1 MTAVSGI
8 NLRSGEAYW
17 ELSGPISINRVSTCR
32 CCRKTINKGSIVMV
46 RDGRK
51 LRFFYHA
58 GCFTGDADPRTQE
71 NSSYTGNEHIEYHH
85 NTAPNISSLEGPKAY
100 KDPDG
105 RPLGRAV
112 FKTEAPSVL
121 GHGKWSVN
129 QRGGTR
135 MLRFL
140 VVYDDDADGADDTD
154 DDDDDDDDVDFIY
167 DNIIYTMMFHRMSLR
182 YLYNTHI
189 RSDHMILLMLTSL
202 YSSHALIHDLYLYN
216 GITCLPSRRISSE
229 FGNCTKFNSHI
240 KKLHQDRRY

>member
-1 MTAVSGI
+1 MLIFIIVNDFSMTAVSGI

-17 ELSGPISINRVSTCR
+17 ELSGPITINRVSTCR
-32 CCRKTINKGSIVMV
+32 CCRKTINKGSLVMV

-58 GCFTGDADPRTQE
+58 GCFTGEADPRTQE

-129 QRGGTR
+129 QRG
-135 MLRFL
+135 MLLFL
-140 VVYDDDADGADDTD
+140 DVFVVYDDDDEGH
-154 DDDDDDDDVDFIY
+154 DDDVDESYIY
-167 DNIIYTMMFHRMSLR
+167 D
-182 YLYNTHI
+182 
-189 RSDHMILLMLTSL
+189 DV
-202 YSSHALIHDLYLYN
+202 SSNATTIFL
-216 GITCLPSRRISSE
+216 
-229 FGNCTKFNSHI
+229 
-240 KKLHQDRRY
+240 